1 MNVNGNGRRGYT
13 WHQPVALLP
22 PIASVQ
28 REPAVTTALVET
40 SIQRRVRILQRRRD
54 IAHLL
59 VGGARVSTIADRLG
73 VSRSTVSDDVQV
85 IFREWRRETVLQADR
100 AMLLDLQRCDEWLE
114 ALSPKARNGN
124 LDAIA
129 TGLKIL
135 GRRARMIGYDAPER
149 HELHIKQPVA
159 DRVFSLLTPAE
170 FDQINAA
177 SVTEAPRVLQAIAE
191 HRPELQAVL
200 AGTDD

>member
-1 MNVNGNGRRGYT
+1 M
-13 WHQPVALLP
+13 Q
-22 PIASVQ
+22 Q
-28 REPAVTTALVET
+28 
-40 SIQRRVRILQRRRD
+40 RVRIAQRRQEVARC
-54 IAHLL
+54 LKS
-59 VGGARVSTIADRLG
+59 GMSRGAIADRLS
-73 VSRSTVSDDVQV
+73 VSRDTVTNDIRIVFQ
-85 IFREWRRETVLQADR
+85 EWRVQTTLDANS
-100 AMLLDLQRCDEWLE
+100 AMLLDLQRLDEWLE
-114 ALSPKARNGN
+114 ALSPKARTGD

-135 GRRARMIGYDAPER
+135 GRRARMLGYDAPER
-149 HELHIKQPVA
+149 HELHIKQPIA
-159 DRVFSLLTPAE
+159 DRVFGLLTPSE